1 MLSYMHFSNAG
12 HSSRVY
18 LDDQRLIQPKGSFIL
33 GQLSP
38 RQLALL
44 IAFIVAILAASL
56 SALGTF
62 GIIPN
67 SEVWWPFAVAV
78 FVFAVA
84 YGAVSFGIEQ
94 FIHRRIK
101 MLYRTVHDLKR
112 NPKEMDHL
120 NLKGDVLGQVN
131 EEVRAWA
138 RERGDQIEELEEREK
153 FRREFIGNLAHEL
166 KTPIHNIQGYI
177 LTLLEGGL
185 EDDRVNRDFLE
196 RAFTG
201 VDRLNKLVEDL
212 DMITKLESGVMDLR
226 TAPLNLN
233 ELVQETKKGMEILS
247 KERGVKLKNTVPQDL
262 MVLADRDRLAQVFT
276 NLFNNAVNYGKP
288 NGTCTVRAYTMGDQV
303 AVELSDDGIG
313 ISKQHLP
320 RLFERFYRVGKSRA
334 RNEGGS
340 GLGLAI
346 VKHIIE
352 AHDQTIAVKSNEGE
366 GTTFVFTLEKAS

>member
-1 MLSYMHFSNAG
+1 M
-12 HSSRVY
+12 
-18 LDDQRLIQPKGSFIL
+18 
-33 GQLSP
+33 
-38 RQLALL
+38 L
-44 IAFIVAILAASL
+44 IALIVAVLAACL
-56 SALGTF
+56 SALGTIGVF
-62 GIIPN
+62 PN
-67 SEVWWPFAVAV
+67 SEFWWPFVVAV
-78 FVFAVA
+78 FVFGVA
-84 YGAVSFGIEQ
+84 YSAVSFGIER

-101 MLYRTVHDLKR
+101 VLYRTVHDLKR
-112 NPKEMDHL
+112 NPKETDL
-120 NLKGDVLGQVN
+120 SPLKGDVLGQVN

-138 RERGDQIEELEEREK
+138 TERADQIEELEAREK

-185 EDDRVNRDFLE
+185 EDERVNRDFLE

-226 TAPLNLN
+226 IAPMNLHD
-233 ELVQETKKGMEILS
+233 LVQETKKGMEILA
-247 KERGVKLKNTVPQDL
+247 KERKVKLKNTVPEDV
-262 MVLADRDRLAQVFT
+262 MVLADRARMAQVFT
-276 NLFNNAVNYGKP
+276 NLFNNAVNYGKSG
-288 NGTCTVRAYTMGDQV
+288 GTCTIRSYSLGDQV

-313 ISKQHLP
+313 ISKEHLP

-352 AHDQTIAVKSNEGE
+352 AHDQTIAVQSNEGE

>member
-1 MLSYMHFSNAG
+1 
-12 HSSRVY
+12 
-18 LDDQRLIQPKGSFIL
+18 L

-44 IAFIVAILAASL
+44 IASIVAILAACL

-62 GIIPN
+62 GVIPN

-112 NPKEMDHL
+112 NPKEVDHL

-212 DMITKLESGVMDLR
+212 DMITQLESGVMDLR
-226 TAPLNLN
+226 TAPLDLHD
-233 ELVQETKKGMEILS
+233 LVQETKKGMEILA
-247 KERGVKLKNTVPQDL
+247 KERGVKLKNTVPHDV
-262 MVLADRDRLAQVFT
+262 MVMADRDRLAQVFT
-276 NLFNNAVNYGKP
+276 NLFNNAVNYGRSG
-288 NGTCTVRAYTMGDQV
+288 GTCTVRAYTMGDQIV
-303 AVELSDDGIG
+303 VELSDDGIG
-313 ISKQHLP
+313 ISKKHLP

-366 GTTFVFTLEKAS
+366 GTTFVFTLEKAN

>member
-1 MLSYMHFSNAG
+1 M
-12 HSSRVY
+12 
-18 LDDQRLIQPKGSFIL
+18 

-101 MLYRTVHDLKR
+101 MLYRMVHDLKR